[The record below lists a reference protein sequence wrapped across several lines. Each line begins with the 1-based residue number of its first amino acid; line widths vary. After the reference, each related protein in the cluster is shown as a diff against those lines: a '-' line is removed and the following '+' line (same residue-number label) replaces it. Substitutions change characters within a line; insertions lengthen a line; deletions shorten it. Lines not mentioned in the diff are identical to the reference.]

1 MAEAVDAITSTVRA
15 GGTILVHGD
24 YDVDGQCATALLT
37 RALRA
42 AGADVVGFVPHRLR
56 DGYDFGPAGLAAAQ
70 RLGASL
76 VVTCD
81 CGITAVDAVRD
92 ARATGIGVVVTD
104 HHLPGP
110 ELPPALAVVDPQRD
124 DDTSTARVLCGTGI
138 AFKLVQALVPALGL
152 PPNLPY
158 HLLDLVALA
167 TVADVVPLLGE
178 NRILVRHG
186 LRLLAESR
194 WPGLRALVEA
204 AGLAGRELR
213 AGHMGYMLGPR
224 LNAVGRIGDA
234 ADGLRLLLTDDPDE
248 AIALARRLEGLNV
261 ERQSL
266 DQRILEEAL
275 EQVEQAGDPERDAG
289 FVLAGD
295 GWHPGVVGIVASRVV
310 ERYGRP
316 AFLIAFDG
324 DVGKGSGR
332 SISRFD
338 LHAALLAC
346 GDLLE
351 RYGGHQ
357 MAAGLT
363 IRRDRLD
370 EFRER
375 FGGIAREALGP
386 DDLGP
391 EQRVDLEIGLAEAT
405 PSLERM
411 AATWSRAGRAIRAR
425 YSASGGCAS
434 PAGRAWVT
442 GTSRACSTTATTRL
456 AAIGFQ
462 WADRVPWLADGLV
475 DAAFRLEP
483 TSGTGTLGCR
493 RGCARCRRTGWGE
506 GGRSGRRVVGDRNAL
521 PYRRTRRA
529 VVACPGTACPPARP
543 LPLPAGPSDEHRRR
557 RVRRPPA
564 RDAEG
569 RPGPAHRGPGARGV
583 DEHPRPRCS
592 RGPRARPLRR
602 AAARWGSRRCRAG
615 RARPRSWSSTRR
627 RSRRSRPTSRRSA
640 WATASSCTGAT
651 RCGSPS
657 GCGRARTTLALAD
670 PPYSRD
676 DAARLVALFRRTPF
690 ARILSVE
697 HRADEQLDGRRHPP
711 LRRYR
716 PHLLPRSM
724 TRIAIYPGSF
734 DPPTKG
740 HEDLIRRSLALADR
754 VVVAV
759 AVNPSKQPLFPVA
772 ERLAMLAG
780 HGAATSRGSRSS
792 RSKGCWRSSPRRSA
806 PPWWCAASARSATS
820 STSSRWR

>member
-1 MAEAVDAITSTVRA
+1 MKPGVEGTLPLMSVFPAPVLRWMLVPPPDPAVVDRLARALGIPAALAALLVQRGQATEAEARTFLRPAVTGLSDPSAIAGMSEAVEAIAAAVRA

-56 DGYDFGPAGLAAAQ
+56 DGYDFGPAGLAAAE
-70 RLGASL
+70 RAGASL

-81 CGITAVDAVRD
+81 CGITAVDTVQA
-92 ARATGIGVVVTD
+92 ARAAGIGVVVTD
-104 HHLPGP
+104 HHLPGA
-110 ELPPALAVVDPQRD
+110 ELPPALAVVDPQRA
-124 DDTSTARVLCGTGI
+124 DDTSGARGLCGTGI

-167 TVADVVPLLGE
+167 TVADVVPLVGE

-186 LRLLAESR
+186 LRLLADSR
-194 WPGLRALVEA
+194 WPGLRALVA
-204 AGLAGRELR
+204 ASGLQGKELR
-213 AGHMGYMLGPR
+213 AGHMGYILGPR
-224 LNAVGRIGDA
+224 LNAAGRVGDA
-234 ADGLRLLLTDDPDE
+234 AEGLRLLLTDDPAE
-248 AIALARRLEGLNV
+248 AAELARRLEGLNV

-266 DQRILEEAL
+266 DQRMLEEAL
-275 EQVEQAGDPERDAG
+275 AQVEQGGDPERDAS

-391 EQRVDLEIGLAEAT
+391 EQRVDLELALQEAT
-405 PSLERM
+405 PELERM
-411 AATWSRAGRAIRAR
+411 CRHLEPCG
-425 YSASGGCAS
+425 SGNAS
-434 PAGRAWVT
+434 PVFGVRGVRLTGRSRVGSGHLK
-442 GTSRACSTTATTRL
+442 GTLDDGTTRL
-456 AAIGFQ
+456 PAIGFQ

-483 TSGTGTLGCR
+483 NEWNG
-493 RGCARCRRTGWGE
+493 
-506 GGRSGRRVVGDRNAL
+506 
-521 PYRRTRRA
+521 
-529 VVACPGTACPPARP
+529 
-543 LPLPAGPSDEHRRR
+543 H
-557 RVRRPPA
+557 
-564 RDAEG
+564 
-569 RPGPAHRGPGARGV
+569 
-583 DEHPRPRCS
+583 
-592 RGPRARPLRR
+592 
-602 AAARWGSRRCRAG
+602 
-615 RARPRSWSSTRR
+615 
-627 RSRRSRPTSRRSA
+627 
-640 WATASSCTGAT
+640 
-651 RCGSPS
+651 
-657 GCGRARTTLALAD
+657 TTLQ
-670 PPYSRD
+670 
-676 DAARLVALFRRTPF
+676 ARLCAL
-690 ARILSVE
+690 S
-697 HRADEQLDGRRHPP
+697 
-711 LRRYR
+711 
-716 PHLLPRSM
+716 PHGVS
-724 TRIAIYPGSF
+724 
-734 DPPTKG
+734 
-740 HEDLIRRSLALADR
+740 
-754 VVVAV
+754 
-759 AVNPSKQPLFPVA
+759 
-772 ERLAMLAG
+772 
-780 HGAATSRGSRSS
+780 
-792 RSKGCWRSSPRRSA
+792 
-806 PPWWCAASARSATS
+806 
-820 STSSRWR
+820 